1 MHAGIRLPVVK
12 GSNPRSLR
20 VLIADDNRDSADS
33 CAILLQF
40 DGHQVC
46 VAYSGE
52 DALEMGARFRP
63 QLMLLDLA
71 MPGMDG
77 YSVARQVRERE
88 WGSAV
93 ILVAVS
99 GLGGDDDRR
108 RLRDTGFDH
117 HLVKPVEI
125 GSLRSLLKECAYLQ
139 G

>member
-1 MHAGIRLPVVK
+1 VK
-12 GSNPRSLR
+12 GNTPGSLR
-20 VLIADDNRDSADS
+20 VLIADDNRDGADS
-33 CAILLQF
+33 CAILLQQ
-40 DGHQVC
+40 DGHAVC

-52 DALEMGARFRP
+52 DALALGARFRP
-63 QLMLLDLA
+63 QLMLVDLA

-77 YSVARQVRERE
+77 YSVARQVRDCE

-99 GLGGDDDRR
+99 GQGGDDLRR
-108 RLRDTGFDH
+108 RLRDSGFDH

-125 GSLRSLLKECAYLQ
+125 DSLRALLKECAYLQ